1 MRKIVLDLMI
11 LALQL
16 SGVLL
21 IGYAVAQVSA
31 VAAMMLGGGF
41 LIWLGSVLYRASRE
55 DDSKGG
61 NPE

>member
-1 MRKIVLDLMI
+1 MRKIVLDLLI

-55 DDSKGG
+55 DDNKGG

>member
-1 MRKIVLDLMI
+1 MRKSVLDLLI
-11 LALQL
+11 LFLQL

-31 VAAMMLGGGF
+31 VAAMILGGGF

-55 DDSKGG
+55 DDNKGG

>member
-1 MRKIVLDLMI
+1 MRKIAFDLLI

-55 DDSKGG
+55 DDGKGG
-61 NPE
+61 KPE

>member
-1 MRKIVLDLMI
+1 MRKIAFDLLI

-55 DDSKGG
+55 DDGKGG

>member
-1 MRKIVLDLMI
+1 MKTPIFELLI

-31 VAAMMLGGGF
+31 VAAMMLGGVF
-41 LIWLGSVLYRASRE
+41 LIWFGSVLYRASRE
-55 DDSKGG
+55 DDGKGG
-61 NPE
+61 KPE

>member
-1 MRKIVLDLMI
+1 MRNIVLELLI

-21 IGYAVAQVSA
+21 IGYAVAQVSP
-31 VAAMMLGGGF
+31 VAAMMLAGGF

-55 DDSKGG
+55 DDGKGG
-61 NPE
+61 NTE

>member
-1 MRKIVLDLMI
+1 MRRIVYDLLI

-41 LIWLGSVLYRASRE
+41 LIWFGSVLYRASRE
-55 DDSKGG
+55 DDGKGG
-61 NPE
+61 KPE

>member
-1 MRKIVLDLMI
+1 MRKIAFDLLI

-21 IGYAVAQVSA
+21 IGYAVAQISA

-55 DDSKGG
+55 DDGKGG

>member
-1 MRKIVLDLMI
+1 MRKGVLDLLI
-11 LALQL
+11 LVLQL

-21 IGYAVAQVSA
+21 IGYAVAQVSP

-41 LIWLGSVLYRASRE
+41 LIWFGSILYRASRE
-55 DDSKGG
+55 DDGKGG

>member
-1 MRKIVLDLMI
+1 MRKIVLDLLI

-41 LIWLGSVLYRASRE
+41 LIWFGSVLYRASRE
-55 DDSKGG
+55 DDGKGG

>member
-1 MRKIVLDLMI
+1 MRRIVFDLLI
-11 LALQL
+11 LFLQL

-55 DDSKGG
+55 DDGKGG
-61 NPE
+61 KPE

>member
-1 MRKIVLDLMI
+1 MRKSVLDLLI
-11 LALQL
+11 LFLQL

-41 LIWLGSVLYRASRE
+41 LIWFGSVLYRASRE
-55 DDSKGG
+55 DDGKGG

>member
-1 MRKIVLDLMI
+1 MRKIVLDLLI

-31 VAAMMLGGGF
+31 VAAMMLAGGF

-55 DDSKGG
+55 DDGKGG

>member
-1 MRKIVLDLMI
+1 MKTPIFELLI

-41 LIWLGSVLYRASRE
+41 LIWFGSVLYRASRE
-55 DDSKGG
+55 DDGKGG

>member
-1 MRKIVLDLMI
+1 MRKVVLDLLI

-21 IGYAVAQVSA
+21 IGYAVAQVSP
-31 VAAMMLGGGF
+31 VAAMALGGGF
-41 LIWLGSVLYRASRE
+41 LIWFGSVLYRASRE
-55 DDSKGG
+55 DDNKGG

>member
-1 MRKIVLDLMI
+1 MKTHILDLLI
-11 LALQL
+11 LFLQL

-55 DDSKGG
+55 DDNKGG

>member
-1 MRKIVLDLMI
+1 MKTHILDLLI

-31 VAAMMLGGGF
+31 VAAMLLGGGF
-41 LIWLGSVLYRASRE
+41 LIWFGSVLYRASRE
-55 DDSKGG
+55 DENKGG

>member
-1 MRKIVLDLMI
+1 MRRIVFDLLI
-11 LALQL
+11 LFLQL

-41 LIWLGSVLYRASRE
+41 LIWFGSVLYRASRE
-55 DDSKGG
+55 DDGKGG

>member
-1 MRKIVLDLMI
+1 MRKGVLDLLI

-31 VAAMMLGGGF
+31 VAAMILGGGF
-41 LIWLGSVLYRASRE
+41 LIWFGSVLYRSSRE
-55 DDSKGG
+55 DDGKGG
-61 NPE
+61 KTE

>member
-1 MRKIVLDLMI
+1 MRKIVLDLLI

-55 DDSKGG
+55 DDGKGG

>member
-1 MRKIVLDLMI
+1 MRKIAFDLLI

-41 LIWLGSVLYRASRE
+41 LIWFGSVLYRASRE
-55 DDSKGG
+55 DDGNGG

>member
-1 MRKIVLDLMI
+1 MRKIVLDLLI

-41 LIWLGSVLYRASRE
+41 LIWLGSALYRASRE
-55 DDSKGG
+55 DDGKGG

>member
-1 MRKIVLDLMI
+1 MRKIVLDLLI

-55 DDSKGG
+55 NDGKGG

>member
-1 MRKIVLDLMI
+1 MRNIVLDLLI

-41 LIWLGSVLYRASRE
+41 LIWFGSVLYRASRE
-55 DDSKGG
+55 DDGKGG
-61 NPE
+61 KPE

>member
-1 MRKIVLDLMI
+1 MRKIVFELLI

-21 IGYAVAQVSA
+21 IGYAVAQVSP

-55 DDSKGG
+55 DDGKGG
-61 NPE
+61 KPE

>member
-1 MRKIVLDLMI
+1 MRRIVFDLLI
-11 LALQL
+11 LFLQL

-55 DDSKGG
+55 DDGKGG

>member
-1 MRKIVLDLMI
+1 MRKIVLDLLI
-11 LALQL
+11 LFLQL

-41 LIWLGSVLYRASRE
+41 LIWFGSVLYRASRE
-55 DDSKGG
+55 DDGKGG

>member
-1 MRKIVLDLMI
+1 MKTHILDLLI
-11 LALQL
+11 LFLQL

-55 DDSKGG
+55 DDGKGG
-61 NPE
+61 KPE

>member
-1 MRKIVLDLMI
+1 MKTHILDLLI
-11 LALQL
+11 LFLQL

-55 DDSKGG
+55 DDGKGG